1 MFDLQAAGTAIA
13 QLLDAV
19 GAPMNEHT
27 ALTPQRVAKAWAHQL
42 AGYDTDPSEHLDI
55 TFPIIGD
62 AGLVIVSGIEIHS
75 TCAHHLLPI
84 TGTATIGYKP
94 NPQGRVVGLSK
105 LSRLADGYARRLQVQ
120 EQLGNQIVEAINN
133 KLHPYGAGCII
144 TATHGCMTT
153 RGVQQTHTQTTTH
166 NYTGDWND
174 TTHPERLLLLAEHN
188 TPR

>member
-1 MFDLQAAGTAIA
+1 MFDVNAAAKAIA
-13 QLLDAV
+13 DLLEAV
-19 GAPMNEHT
+19 GATIDEHT
-27 ALTPQRVAKAWAHQL
+27 IGTPVRVAKAWAHQL
-42 AGYDTDPSEHLDI
+42 AGYNADPSEHLNI

-120 EQLGNQIVEAINN
+120 EQLGNQIVTAIDN
-133 KLHPYGAGCII
+133 KLHPHGAGIII
-144 TATHGCMTT
+144 TADHGCMTI
-153 RGVQQTHTQTTTH
+153 RGVQQAHTLTTTH
-166 NYTGDWND
+166 NYTGDWTD
-174 TTHPERLLLLAEHN
+174 PHHPERLLLLHEHN
-188 TPR
+188 SAR